1 MSLAGQGPS
10 ARGTPSGSARHTL
23 CSAPTVSCCPAP
35 RLSPNQPSPS
45 CSLPAP
51 SRPLTLP
58 LIRRLICPL
67 YSNTPWLAG
76 PLGTRF
82 THLWKAEG
90 RTSGSAGT
98 VAIVPLGQ
106 NGKGFRGHR
115 CLLPGPSLG
124 GREGRQE
131 RSEAH
136 SPCLWLPSPHPL
148 PCSSPGAPSPLTI
161 RDPRLRGQGTPL
173 LALAQLY
180 QVLKAQHGAYAGS
193 IPRVELEEEQQRAG
207 VSPSWP
213 RGPQPPALKEAL
225 TVTDFQN
232 TETQGDQ
239 EAAKLCCSQGDAPNL
254 VSGGVLLKPLTA
266 RGISEYAK
274 SWRCLQLSGPGPTR
288 PYCGST
294 HTSVTRLSSESPS
307 RASTS
312 TSLSSSVEK
321 LKEEGL

>member
-1 MSLAGQGPS
+1 MLTRVGRTESPLAWALPPASSFRIPQSPTGGPS
-10 ARGTPSGSARHTL
+10 GPTMRVERGGREQGSEVKGRGGQDPDRRHPVGWGKAAGPKSGAGNEAGAHVDCGSSSAAPHAGRRPGRRRAAGSPGH
-23 CSAPTVSCCPAP
+23 SAPAPGSCAAGTAPCRWRDRAPRREGRPLALPDTHSAQHQGSTAARRP
-35 RLSPNQPSPS
+35 RLSPNQPGPS

-51 SRPLTLP
+51 SCPLTLP
-58 LIRRLICPL
+58 LIHRLICPL

-106 NGKGFRGHR
+106 NGKGSRGHR

-124 GREGRQE
+124 GREGRQK

-161 RDPRLRGQGTPL
+161 RDPRLWGQGTPL

-193 IPRVELEEEQQRAG
+193 IPRVELEEE
-207 VSPSWP
+207 
-213 RGPQPPALKEAL
+213 
-225 TVTDFQN
+225 
-232 TETQGDQ
+232 
-239 EAAKLCCSQGDAPNL
+239 
-254 VSGGVLLKPLTA
+254 
-266 RGISEYAK
+266 
-274 SWRCLQLSGPGPTR
+274 
-288 PYCGST
+288 
-294 HTSVTRLSSESPS
+294 
-307 RASTS
+307 
-312 TSLSSSVEK
+312 
-321 LKEEGL
+321 